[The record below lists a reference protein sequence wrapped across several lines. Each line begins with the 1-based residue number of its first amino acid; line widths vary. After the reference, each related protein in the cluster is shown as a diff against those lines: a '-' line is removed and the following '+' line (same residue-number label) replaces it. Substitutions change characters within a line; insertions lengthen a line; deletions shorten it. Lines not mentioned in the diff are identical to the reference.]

1 MNCGTD
7 RTNKCI
13 KNIGRSRRT
22 DRTCKFINNIGK
34 ILFFLDD

>member
-13 KNIGRSRRT
+13 KNIGSCRT
-22 DRTCKFINNIGK
+22 DITCKFIYNIGK
-34 ILFFLDD
+34 ILFFLYD